1 MNVVGD
7 PGTGTLIVQTKS
19 NEPKRTWSPGAAVE
33 LSAGDSIVSRVAT
46 DTSHV
51 AILVMPP
58 GDYSILVRAI
68 GYNRS
73 TGRVR
78 VRAGYSDTVVA
89 ALNPSNLCLSQDR
102 LELMRRTVDG

>member
-7 PGTGTLIVQTKS
+7 SGTGTLIVQTKS
-19 NEPKRTWSPGAAVE
+19 NEPNRPWSPGAAVE
-33 LSAGDSIVSRVAT
+33 LLTGDSVVSRVAT

-58 GDYSILVRAI
+58 GGYSLRVRAI
-68 GYNRS
+68 GYNGS
-73 TGRVR
+73 IGQVR

-102 LELMRRTVDG
+102 SALMRRTVGG